1 MKVLGF
7 GDILVEKVITIDRFP
22 KRTEK
27 AEIKSFLEY
36 ASGKCANVTA
46 ALSKLEFDASFIGK
60 VGSDAEGSLLI
71 ENMIHYGIDTKNII
85 LGNEN
90 SGIRVI
96 VKSDDNKE
104 IILENMGANY
114 NLKLEEINRIEKVD
128 LAYFVLLKNESLKTQ
143 KCIAKIL
150 KKDGAKIIIN
160 TESLEKDKEGVLNF
174 ADVVFLD
181 YNKFSSFS
189 LNEIENKI
197 KDFLKDVK
205 IFVIKIRN
213 GINGCIVFE
222 NGNKIEKHVFKN
234 KDKVAFNEFNASS
247 AFDAGFI
254 FGLAK
259 NKSLEDCVKLANFF
273 LKECSNKEDFLS
285 GIPTLHRLNFLF
297 T

>member
-104 IILENMGANY
+104 IILENMGAN
-114 NLKLEEINRIEKVD
+114 
-128 LAYFVLLKNESLKTQ
+128 
-143 KCIAKIL
+143 
-150 KKDGAKIIIN
+150 
-160 TESLEKDKEGVLNF
+160 
-174 ADVVFLD
+174 
-181 YNKFSSFS
+181 
-189 LNEIENKI
+189 
-197 KDFLKDVK
+197 
-205 IFVIKIRN
+205 
-213 GINGCIVFE
+213 
-222 NGNKIEKHVFKN
+222 
-234 KDKVAFNEFNASS
+234 
-247 AFDAGFI
+247 
-254 FGLAK
+254 
-259 NKSLEDCVKLANFF
+259 
-273 LKECSNKEDFLS
+273 
-285 GIPTLHRLNFLF
+285 
-297 T
+297 